1 MATKLNLTTLALAGL
16 LAATLAPTVVR
27 ADELAEKGR
36 AIFTKNRQAVVTVQL
51 VLKNK
56 FSGAGMGA
64 SQASETKTDVTG
76 TVIDPSGLTVVSLSA
91 TDPSQLLQNMMSA
104 MSENDSR
111 FKMES
116 ELSDIKLLLEDGTEV
131 PAEVVLRDKDLDLA
145 FVRPKAKPAAPMT
158 AVDLA
163 DAGKAEILDQLVAL
177 NRLGNAA
184 GRAFAAAEERVS
196 AVVLKPRLFYI
207 PQTSSTPTT
216 LGAPAFT
223 LDGKPLGVFLMRSLK
238 GKGTMNMLNMQP
250 ENVTGIILPAA
261 EILKASKQ
269 VPAAGDEKK

>member
-1 MATKLNLTTLALAGL
+1 MPTKCYLPTLGLAGL
-16 LAATLAPTVVR
+16 LAATLIGSAAR
-27 ADELAEKGR
+27 ADELAERGR
-36 AIFTKNRQAVVTVQL
+36 AIFTKNKLAVVTVEL
-51 VLKNK
+51 VIKNK
-56 FSGAGMGA
+56 MSGAGLGA
-64 SQASETKTDVTG
+64 SQASEAKTDASG

-104 MSENDSR
+104 MSEGDSR

-116 ELSDIKLLLEDGTEV
+116 ELSDLKILLEDGTEV

-145 FVRPKAKPAAPMT
+145 FLRPKAKPAAPMA

-163 DAGKAEILDQLVAL
+163 TGAKAETLEQLVAL

-184 GRAFAAAEERVS
+184 GRAYAASEERVC
-196 AVVLKPRLFYI
+196 AVVQKPRLFYI
-207 PQTSSTPTT
+207 PQTSATPTS
-216 LGAPAFT
+216 LGCPAFT

-238 GKGTMNMLNMQP
+238 GKGSMSVLSMQP

-261 EILKASKQ
+261 EILKAAKQ
-269 VPAAGDEKK
+269 VPPAAWEK